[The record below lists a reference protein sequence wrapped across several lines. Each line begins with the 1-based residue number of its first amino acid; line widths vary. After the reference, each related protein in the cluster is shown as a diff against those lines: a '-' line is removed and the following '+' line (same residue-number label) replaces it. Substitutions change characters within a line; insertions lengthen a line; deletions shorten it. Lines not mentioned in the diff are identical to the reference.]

1 MGQKKSI
8 KKWQPLKKGTVLIMV
23 AQFLIPGNCVGF
35 KIFLAGLQKGVRMNP
50 FFIKKKIAG
59 GLEPAIVANMD

>member
-50 FFIKKKIAG
+50 FFIKKK
-59 GLEPAIVANMD
+59 